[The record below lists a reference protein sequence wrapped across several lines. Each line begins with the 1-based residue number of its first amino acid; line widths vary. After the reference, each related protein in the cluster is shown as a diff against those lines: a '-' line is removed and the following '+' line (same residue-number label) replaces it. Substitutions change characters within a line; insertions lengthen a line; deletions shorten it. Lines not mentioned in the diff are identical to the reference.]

1 MCCRRKEAEFGSGD
15 GCGGFAVGVG
25 KRFSQGGFAAG
36 VWLAGGRLAAVV
48 RPGSG
53 EAEQVVPALGTVWAE
68 AAQVGVLAAEGEGSL
83 VASGIGVVAA
93 QQLGVGEAVEPARQ
107 AAGGADAGDAGQVS
121 ELQAQAVRRARPPSP
136 VGGIHAAGHD
146 QAGGGTDP
154 PTERG
159 QQAVSKV
166 ALGVMMCVN
175 GRLGELPPRL
185 AREGAAIASLRGPMH
200 GSPRACWRFRARSR
214 RQGPASIPSPCKAAR
229 ACGQG
234 TGGRTGRQR
243 GALGPCAEGR
253 ISRIE
258 RRELWW
264 RVAGGAGRRGS
275 LRTRRARSGRGSE
288 NPSSDGTGAAGLRQH
303 AGWRGRSFRG
313 SGPRGEPAELP
324 GGCRTGVDARGTSEA
339 ARERAGGDRGLR
351 QLLANSIAPVI
362 PAAWI

>member
-214 RQGPASIPSPCKAAR
+214 RQGPASIRARRLERAGRGRGEGREDNGAPWAR
-229 ACGQG
+229 ARKGGYPGSRDGNCG
-234 TGGRTGRQR
+234 GG
-243 GALGPCAEGR
+243 L
-253 ISRIE
+253 
-258 RRELWW
+258 
-264 RVAGGAGRRGS
+264 
-275 LRTRRARSGRGSE
+275 
-288 NPSSDGTGAAGLRQH
+288 
-303 AGWRGRSFRG
+303 
-313 SGPRGEPAELP
+313 RGEPDAGAPCGHGGRGP
-324 GGCRTGVDARGTSEA
+324 GGEARIRARTALAQPASGSMRDGAGARSEA
-339 ARERAGGDRGLR
+339 AVPEGSRQNSRVAVARASTRGGLR
-351 QLLANSIAPVI
+351 KLLANGRGAIAGSGSCLPI
-362 PAAWI
+362 PLHR